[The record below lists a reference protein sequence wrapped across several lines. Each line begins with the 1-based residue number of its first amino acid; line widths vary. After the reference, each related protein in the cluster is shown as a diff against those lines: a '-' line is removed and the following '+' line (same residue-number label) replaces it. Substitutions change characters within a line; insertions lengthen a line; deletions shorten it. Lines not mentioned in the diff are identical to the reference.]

1 MNQNDLI
8 QRIIATEQ
16 QAQALTAGARREQ
29 ENMESNIDAEIAALR
44 ARYQAEADQ
53 YLNSLRQREQEKSV
67 QYLSELD
74 TRLQTKLA
82 QIDSI
87 YSAQKDAWVNAIF
100 ERIVGKAGG

>member
-8 QRIIATEQ
+8 QKIIAAEH
-16 QAQALTAGARREQ
+16 QAQALTETARKEQ
-29 ENMESNIDAEIAALR
+29 ENMESSIQQEIAALR
-44 ARYQAEADQ
+44 ARYQAQADS
-53 YLNSLRQREQEKSV
+53 YLQNLKQQEQEKSA

-74 TRLQTKLA
+74 LRLQAKLT

-87 YSAQKDAWVNAIF
+87 YSAQKDAWVDAIF